1 MKRKIFFV
9 MWMMVGAA
17 CAASAFASGAASA
30 CGAGALSAQGADA
43 IAARGVG
50 AATATPPPVLYDAA
64 GAAFASEDSLQRH
77 PDRVAQRV
85 RVNGVAKGAEGR
97 TIRWRVAAD
106 PLSGAEVVLD
116 EARIA
121 ADGTF
126 SLQAMFRT
134 VMSTTLEIDY
144 YNTTLF
150 VCPGRDYELKF
161 HPYDYTLDRRMN
173 VFFPGAPVPSLSFD
187 ILKPENER
195 LNRDIWQ
202 FLTLYDEEIDERA
215 YEQIA
220 VYGQKDAVRRLMART
235 DSLEEAWGSLE
246 PLGAGS
252 DTAVRDFVGMYIS
265 YMLAALEEF
274 AGLKNDK
281 TLFGIYLKE
290 APLWYRHPAQM
301 QFARAYYAAYFE
313 AKCPIP
319 HKRLINLLRDGN
331 VQSVLDTMGVDAR
344 LVNRRWREWVYLMA
358 VNEVLNSD
366 DYPTAALEKQ
376 LAQLSENTVYPM
388 HRQTALGLLAKQER
402 LRNGPALKP
411 YGWLGENGEAV
422 LADTLLRGAATGA
435 VGGADA
441 VVAAARAEKPTS
453 KLSDKSAAEAKS
465 GAASAV
471 YICVVKSDPM
481 LSPDGSAQIYALND
495 ALRREKALRG
505 ACGVVLV
512 CDDDSASAYTY
523 IRALKEAMSS
533 REAGSQPTARVGDVA
548 APAAAT
554 ATEPA
559 SPLSFY
565 YFNRNVETLR
575 DWEVYTFPS
584 FIVLSPQGRLNL
596 RFAPPRP
603 DGILQLKRLTEPQK

>member
-9 MWMMVGAA
+9 MWMVMGAA
-17 CAASAFASGAASA
+17 CAASAFASGMASA
-30 CGAGALSAQGADA
+30 RGVGALSAQSVGAA
-43 IAARGVG
+43 TAARGVG
-50 AATATPPPVLYDAA
+50 IATSTPPSVLCDAA
-64 GAAFASEDSLQRH
+64 GAAFASQDSLQRH
-77 PDRVAQRV
+77 PERVAQRV
-85 RVNGVAKGAEGR
+85 RVKGVAKGAEGR

-106 PLSGAEVVLD
+106 PLSGTEVVLD

-121 ADGTF
+121 ADGSF

-265 YMLAALEEF
+265 YMLAGLEEF
-274 AGLKNDK
+274 AGLRNDK

-376 LAQLSENTVYPM
+376 LAQLSQNTAYPM

-422 LADTLLRGAATGA
+422 LADTLLRGR
-435 VGGADA
+435 VGGATD
-441 VVAAARAEKPTS
+441 
-453 KLSDKSAAEAKS
+453 
-465 GAASAV
+465 AASAV

-495 ALRREKALRG
+495 ALRREKSLRG
-505 ACGVVLV
+505 AKGVVLV

-523 IRALKEAMSS
+523 IRALREAMSS
-533 REAGSQPTARVGDVA
+533 REAGAQPTARVGDVA
-548 APAAAT
+548 VPAAAS
-554 ATEPA
+554 APEPA

-575 DWEVYTFPS
+575 DWEIYTFPS

-603 DGILQLKRLTEPQK
+603 DGILQLKRIATSPQK